1 MMVTKLPNR
10 ARSRARKF
18 LIGALVL
25 ALTLGVILVTTKAL
39 DRSLETTHSQL
50 RSPKI
55 ATSVTFV
62 VLADLHSCD
71 YGEGQKELVDAVDTV
86 HPDAVLMAGDV
97 ADDRLPFKKAQEL
110 CEVLASKYPCYYV
123 TGNHEWWS
131 KKAPEY
137 KAQFAALGV
146 TVLSGETV
154 ELTLNGQQIQLA
166 GIDDPAGGRFEEQLA
181 AVARQRDSAKFS
193 ILLSH
198 RPERIARYEK
208 AGFDLVVA
216 GHAHGGQWRLP
227 GFNRGLI
234 APNQGLLPK
243 YVNGLY
249 RAGDT
254 TLLVTRGLAREST
267 RIPRLY
273 NRPELVVLSVA
284 PGE

>member
-1 MMVTKLPNR
+1 
-10 ARSRARKF
+10 
-18 LIGALVL
+18 VL
-25 ALTLGVILVTTKAL
+25 AAVLLLSVVFGVLWATNAF
-39 DRSLETTHSQL
+39 DHSLETSSVAAKT
-50 RSPKI
+50 PKLGR
-55 ATSVTFV
+55 TLTFA
-62 VLADLHSCD
+62 VLSDHHSCD
-71 YGEGQKELVDAVDTV
+71 YGKGQAELVDAVRAAR
-86 HPDAVLMAGDV
+86 PDAVLMVGDM
-97 ADDRLPFKKAQEL
+97 ADDKLPDDNALEL
-110 CEVLASKYPCYYV
+110 CEILGKEYPCYYV

-131 KKAPEY
+131 GHAADIKK
-137 KAQFAALGV
+137 QFARRNI
-146 TVLSGETV
+146 TVLAGTTQ
-154 ELTLNGQQIQLA
+154 ELTLEGECVQIS
-166 GIDDPAGGRFEEQLA
+166 GVDDPAGEHFDEQLT
-181 AVARQRDSAKFS
+181 AVAQRRDPARFS

-249 RAGDT
+249 QAGDT
-254 TLLVTRGLAREST
+254 TMLVTRGLAREST

-273 NRPELVVLSVA
+273 NRPELVVLSVE